1 MTELVCSM
9 CGQSFEERNGCV
21 YWDEERGIYAA
32 TICKT
37 CFAKHILEYYPGGI
51 LAGYIRDNLSEY
63 GIEENNETIDKS
75 GEALVHGTALDKEIR
90 QIGLFDALEAV
101 CQTPIEQSKA
111 KVGRE

>member
-1 MTELVCSM
+1 MSGFVCSM
-9 CGQSFEERNGCV
+9 CGKSFEERHLCV

-32 TICKT
+32 TICKI
-37 CFAKHILEYYPGGI
+37 CFAGHILEYYPGGI
-51 LAGYIRDNLSEY
+51 LAEYIRNNLNEY
-63 GIEENNETIDKS
+63 GIEENNETIDKI

-111 KVGRE
+111 KVGG